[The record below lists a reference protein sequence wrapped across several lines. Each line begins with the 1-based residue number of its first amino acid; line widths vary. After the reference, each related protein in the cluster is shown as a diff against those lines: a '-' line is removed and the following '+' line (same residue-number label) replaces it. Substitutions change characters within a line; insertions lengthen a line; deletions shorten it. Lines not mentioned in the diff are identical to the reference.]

1 MSNSIYDNYFGAD
14 SNYKE
19 NKDINF
25 DIGSFDANTLN
36 DPINIT
42 IKSGK
47 KEEENNSNKFN
58 KNESKFEIKDKISEK
73 DDQKSENN
81 PKNILS
87 SDNQIS
93 QKNEKDIEKE
103 KEKEESPFPN
113 KNIVTKSKRN
123 SKTNNFII
131 PPNIER
137 ISDLKFDY
145 QNYSLNNLTPRDKD
159 YYEKEILERKA
170 ENEKLKIQYE
180 EEFEKGKEALK
191 NLNEQHKIELEK
203 IRTNTEEKIKELV
216 NNEEL
221 LDKNLEKE
229 QKYSEEQIIKEEE
242 N

>member
-81 PKNILS
+81 SKNILS

-137 ISDLKFDY
+137 I
-145 QNYSLNNLTPRDKD
+145 
-159 YYEKEILERKA
+159 
-170 ENEKLKIQYE
+170 
-180 EEFEKGKEALK
+180 
-191 NLNEQHKIELEK
+191 
-203 IRTNTEEKIKELV
+203 
-216 NNEEL
+216 
-221 LDKNLEKE
+221 
-229 QKYSEEQIIKEEE
+229 
-242 N
+242 